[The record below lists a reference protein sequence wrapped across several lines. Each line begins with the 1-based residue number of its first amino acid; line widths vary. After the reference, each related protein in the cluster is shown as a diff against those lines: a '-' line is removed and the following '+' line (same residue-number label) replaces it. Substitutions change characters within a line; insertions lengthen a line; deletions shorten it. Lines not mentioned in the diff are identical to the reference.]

1 VSGLYGISLPELKK
15 PMLKGGITVSSE
27 SSYQETQA
35 LLYKVRQGDMQAR
48 SQVYEA
54 NLGLIY
60 MVLERFK
67 NTGYEYDDLFQVGS
81 IGLLKAID
89 KFDFSFNVRFST
101 YAVPMIIG
109 EIKKFL
115 RDDGIIKVQRG
126 VKENHARIRWAQDK
140 LRGDLGREPAVNEIA
155 SLLEISKEDIVLAME
170 ACQAPAYIH
179 DAMPGEEKEQLSLID
194 KLSNDE
200 STVILLEKLALKEA
214 LAKLDS
220 REQQVILRR
229 FFKDETQ
236 SSIAD
241 DLGVSQVQVSRIE
254 KTAIQKL
261 RGFLE

>member
-1 VSGLYGISLPELKK
+1 
-15 PMLKGGITVSSE
+15 MSSPN
-27 SSYQETQA
+27 SYQDNEE
-35 LLYKVRQGDMQAR
+35 LLRLAQQGDDDAR
-48 SQVYEA
+48 GRVYEA

-67 NTGYEYDDLFQVGS
+67 NSSYEYEDLFQVGS

-115 RDDGIIKVQRG
+115 RDDGIVKVQRNI
-126 VKENHARIRWAQDK
+126 KETYTKIRWAQDK
-140 LRGDLGREPAVNEIA
+140 LRGDLGREPGVNEIA
-155 SLLEISKEDIVLAME
+155 GLLEMDKEDIVVAME
-170 ACQAPAYIH
+170 ACQAPAYMH
-179 DAMPGEEKEQLSLID
+179 DVVPGEEKEQLSLID
-194 KLSNDE
+194 RLANEEGS
-200 STVILLEKLALKEA
+200 VLLLEKLALREA
-214 LAKLDS
+214 LGHLEARDQ
-220 REQQVILRR
+220 EVILRR

-254 KTAIQKL
+254 KRAINKL
-261 RGFLE
+261 KDLLE